1 MKLTQYSDLGLRL
14 LMYLALRNGES
25 VTIQEVSDRFAVSK
39 NHMVKISHQLTKAGL
54 VESIRGRNGGVRLAL
69 PAEDINVEQALRATE
84 DNFDLVEC
92 FSPTHNRCVI
102 SGVCKLSGVLD
113 SARAAFFDVLKQ
125 VSLAE
130 LVTNSKALEK
140 SLLPYPRLSNALG
153 TIPIKSSP
161 ASKAAKPS
169 SKKSRQEPS

>member
-14 LMYLALRNGES
+14 LMYLALRKGEA

-69 PAEDINVEQALRATE
+69 PAEDINVERALRSTE

-92 FSPTHNRCVI
+92 FSPTHNHCVI

-113 SARAAFFDVLKQ
+113 TARAAFFEVLKQ

-130 LVTNSKALEK
+130 LVTNSRALEK
-140 SLLPYPRLSNALG
+140 SLLPYPGLLQNHRV
-153 TIPIKSSP
+153 IPIKSSL
-161 ASKAAKPS
+161 ALNAAMPS
-169 SKKSRQEPS
+169 RKKS

>member
-14 LMYLALRNGES
+14 LMYLAMRNGGS

-54 VESIRGRNGGVRLAL
+54 IESIRGRNGGVRLAL
-69 PAEDINVEQALRATE
+69 PAEDISVEQVLRATE

-92 FSPTHNRCVI
+92 FSTTHNHCVI

-113 SARAAFFDVLKQ
+113 AARSAFFNVLRQ

-130 LVTNSKALEK
+130 LVTNSKTLEK
-140 SLLPYPRLSNALG
+140 SLLPYSRLSAIPRV
-153 TIPIKSSP
+153 IPIKSSP
-161 ASKAAKPS
+161 AIRVIKQS
-169 SKKSRQEPS
+169 SK

>member
-14 LMYLALRNGES
+14 LMYLALRKGDS
-25 VTIQEVSDRFAVSK
+25 VTIQEASDRFAVSK

-54 VESIRGRNGGVRLAL
+54 IESIRGRNGGVRLAL

-92 FSPTHNRCVI
+92 FSPTHNHCVI

-113 SARAAFFDVLKQ
+113 AARSAFFNVLRQ
-125 VSLAE
+125 FSLAD
-130 LVTNSKALEK
+130 LVINSKALEK
-140 SLLPYPRLSNALG
+140 SLLPYPSARLVPRVS
-153 TIPIKSSP
+153 TIPKMIQIIASP
-161 ASKAAKPS
+161 AIRVTKQVSK
-169 SKKSRQEPS
+169 